1 MKILDAS
8 EPEFGA
14 PMTEYEVRDFLV
26 NSKKNVHISSLDQ
39 KENLTYIPHGII
51 LTITMTNFT

>member
-26 NSKKNVHISSLDQ
+26 NSKKKCSHL
-39 KENLTYIPHGII
+39 II
-51 LTITMTNFT
+51 GSKRRT